1 MERTLL
7 LKKTSEVGD
16 HLFVNPDHNINN
28 NSNKAPVQISKQK
41 MLEALYMRKFK
52 PSLNS
57 QI

>member
-16 HLFVNPDHNINN
+16 HLLVNPDHNINN
-28 NSNKAPVQISKQK
+28 NNNKAPVQTSKQK
-41 MLEALYMRKFK
+41 MLEALYIRKFK
-52 PSLNS
+52 PTLNS

>member
-16 HLFVNPDHNINN
+16 HLLVNPDHNINN
-28 NSNKAPVQISKQK
+28 NNKAPVQTSKQK
-41 MLEALYMRKFK
+41 MLEALYIRKFK
-52 PSLNS
+52 PTLNS